1 MHAMSAAHDN
11 TLPTTGP
18 STGKALAALLFT
30 TLTWGVT
37 PVFVRAFSLAVGP
50 IDALLI
56 RTTLVAIVF
65 IVLMALTT
73 GFAIAGKD
81 WPRLLLV
88 SLVGVLGYF
97 VFSIF
102 GFVHAPAG
110 IGTLIMSTQPLLIAI
125 FARLAGTEKLT
136 TATIIGLLVSFGG
149 SVLLVSGNDLATTTS
164 TTAQVLMG
172 CVLIFLAGISWAVF
186 VVFSRTLILDYGS
199 LKITGYSSILI
210 VPPILLMLLVPSLGA
225 DPVAKIATLDGNAWA
240 SLAFLTF
247 IGATLSVVTW
257 NYAAGVLKPSMLGA
271 ALYVIPVLAVF
282 AGWAMLGEQ
291 ITLHII
297 IAAIIIL
304 AGVAISQ
311 LK

>member
-1 MHAMSAAHDN
+1 MPTYESAAN
-11 TLPTTGP
+11 
-18 STGKALAALLFT
+18 AALLGT
-30 TLTWGVT
+30 VPEMAAAETR
-37 PVFVRAFSLAVGP
+37 RA

-81 WPRLLLV
+81 WPRLLMV

-172 CVLIFLAGISWAVF
+172 CVLIFLAGVSWAVF

-225 DPVAKIATLDGNAWA
+225 DPLAKIARLDGNAWA

-247 IGATLSVVTW
+247 VGATLSVVTW

-282 AGWAMLGEQ
+282 AGWAMLDEQ